1 VGNLPDA
8 ENLELQY
15 AQSAVFS
22 PSDFNFA
29 RDGILVE
36 ASANTETVIT
46 TDVDLDA
53 LQAAIHGGAVRQR
66 ADRRPDL
73 FRFEVDVEDDDFAS

>member
-1 VGNLPDA
+1 M
-8 ENLELQY
+8 
-15 AQSAVFS
+15 FS

-36 ASANTETVIT
+36 TSAKTETVIT
-46 TDVDLDA
+46 TDLDLDA
-53 LQAAIHGGAVRQR
+53 LQAAIHGGSVRQR

-73 FRFEVDVEDDDFAS
+73 FRFVANVAEIDLPAGPERN